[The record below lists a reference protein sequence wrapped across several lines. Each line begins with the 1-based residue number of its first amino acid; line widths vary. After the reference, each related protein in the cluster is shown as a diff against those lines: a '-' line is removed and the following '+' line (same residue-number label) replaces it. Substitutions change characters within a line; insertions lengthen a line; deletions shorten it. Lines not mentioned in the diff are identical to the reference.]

1 MASRK
6 PVPPAKKTPVD
17 TAKKASSKPDAE
29 SVGPFKAGRTTK
41 DSAYLDRIT
50 RAIAD
55 DSRHPRHQGVA
66 MQAHHV
72 ISATGMHRSKLA
84 DKIRKFGY
92 DINLLENLVFI
103 PSTLQGACHL
113 GVQPHRG
120 NHTALVER
128 DAYDDDD
135 HPMDYHD
142 MVAARIRRLELGL
155 TKDCPGYMG
164 GAKEVEARHKLKRQL
179 DELSLE
185 ILLDIQ
191 KKPRK
196 APLTKVSMFFQ
207 AENPIGCA
215 GTDSTTGHSGDH
227 FCAVRR
233 DHEKRQGPNQRSE
246 GITYRST
253 RGYPLKVG
261 K

>member
-6 PVPPAKKTPVD
+6 PVP
-17 TAKKASSKPDAE
+17 AKKASSDTAKKTSSKADTDNIR
-29 SVGPFKAGRTTK
+29 PFKAGRTTK

-55 DSRHPRHQGVA
+55 DSKHPRHQGVA

-72 ISATGMHRSKLA
+72 ISATGMHRSKLS

-92 DINLLENLVFI
+92 DINLLENLVFL

-120 NHTALVER
+120 NHTAIVER
-128 DAYDDDD
+128 DSYDDDD

-164 GAKEVEARHKLKRQL
+164 GAKEVEARHKVKRQL
-179 DELSLE
+179 DELSQE
-185 ILLDIQ
+185 ILVDIQ

-196 APLTKVSMFFQ
+196 APLTKISMFFQ
-207 AENPIGCA
+207 TGNPIGCA
-215 GTDSTTGHSGDH
+215 GTDSTIGHSADH
-227 FCAVRR
+227 VCSVER
-233 DHEKRQGPNQRSE
+233 DHEKRQGPGQRSE
-246 GITYRST
+246 SITYRSNRT
-253 RGYPLKVG
+253 YPLKLG
-261 K
+261 N